1 MDAFYDYFNLH
12 FIEGAHYLDGV
23 NARDVT
29 ESLGQALVLIIDD
42 EGTTLLEPPP
52 VPQLALA
59 GSGPLGLVHLVN
71 IVVCLVPLEEDHG
84 LLGLGKS
91 LDLVGHDQG
100 NFGSLL
106 DAVT

>member
-1 MDAFYDYFNLH
+1 MY
-12 FIEGAHYLDGV
+12 YLDGV
-23 NARDVT
+23 NAGDVT
-29 ESLGQALVLIIDD
+29 ESLDKSLVLIIDD

-59 GSGPLGLVHLVN
+59 GAGPLGLVHLVD
-71 IVVCLVPLEEDHG
+71 IVVGLVPLEEDHG
-84 LLGLGKS
+84 LLGLGES